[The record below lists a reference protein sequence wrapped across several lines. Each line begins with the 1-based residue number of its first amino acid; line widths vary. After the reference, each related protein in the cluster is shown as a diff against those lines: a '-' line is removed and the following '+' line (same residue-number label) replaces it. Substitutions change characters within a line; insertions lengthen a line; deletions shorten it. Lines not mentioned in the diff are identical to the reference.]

1 MTAAPD
7 LEIGDPE
14 TDASVR
20 AVIANCLNPET
31 PSSFFLYAGA
41 GSGKTRSLKE
51 ALEDAR
57 DRHGDRLRRAGHRIA
72 VITYTNAA
80 CDEIRSRVRA
90 DPLFEIATIHSF
102 CWSQIATFHSD
113 IQTWLQAEL
122 PKEIA
127 TLEAEQAKGRAGT
140 KAALDRARGI
150 EGRKKRLAWLATPRR
165 FTYNP
170 NGDNFGQASLSH
182 AEVLKITADFIR
194 VKPSMRAMLATR
206 FPFLLIDESQDTSKH
221 LIDAFFAL
229 EEAEQER
236 FSLGL
241 FGDTMQRIYA
251 DGKEGLGDDLPPRW
265 KRPVK
270 RMNHR
275 CPRRIVRLA
284 NAIRAGVDD
293 QKQLA
298 RTDSGK
304 GMVRLFLAEANAA
317 DKPGLESRARTRM
330 AELTQDSEWLD
341 RGNAVK
347 TLTLEHHMAASR
359 LGFLDMFEALNKD
372 TRLTTG
378 VRSGDLAGVRL
389 FSALVAP
396 LVNAQRAGNKFAVMA
411 QLRRHSPLM
420 RPHVLQAA
428 ADAGDP
434 LADVRK
440 AIDAL
445 MALQLDR
452 QETRFLDVLRCVAA
466 HGLFSIPDSLN
477 SFIGDDSVEVAQDE
491 EEDGEGA
498 AATGSLA
505 AWRDFLET
513 PYRQINAYAEYIADK
528 GAFGTH
534 QGVKGLEFERVLVVM
549 DDSEARGFLFSYDK
563 LFDAKPPTPA
573 DQKKR
578 AEGGETGVDRTRRLL
593 YVTCTRAE
601 RSLAL
606 MAYTGDPDK
615 LESVAKARGWFSADE
630 IERL

>member
-1 MTAAPD
+1 MRK
-7 LEIGDPE
+7 
-14 TDASVR
+14 R
-20 AVIANCLNPET
+20 A
-31 PSSFFLYAGA
+31 
-41 GSGKTRSLKE
+41 
-51 ALEDAR
+51 
-57 DRHGDRLRRAGHRIA
+57 
-72 VITYTNAA
+72 
-80 CDEIRSRVRA
+80 
-90 DPLFEIATIHSF
+90 
-102 CWSQIATFHSD
+102 
-113 IQTWLQAEL
+113 WLQAEL

-150 EGRKKRLAWLATPRR
+150 EGRQKRLAWLATPRR
-165 FTYNP
+165 LTYNP

-182 AEVLKITADFIR
+182 AEVLKISADFIR
-194 VKPSMRAMLATR
+194 SKPSMRAMLATR

-229 EEAEQER
+229 EEAEQGR

-251 DGKEGLGDDLPPRW
+251 DGMEGLGDNLPPRW

-298 RTDSGK
+298 RSDSSEGV
-304 GMVRLFLAEANAA
+304 VRLFIVAA
-317 DKPGLESRARTRM
+317 TATDKPSLESRARARM
-330 AELTQDSEWLD
+330 AELTGDAGWLAD
-341 RGNAVK
+341 GNAVK

-411 QLRRHSPLM
+411 HLRQHSPLM
-420 RPHVLQAA
+420 RPQVLQAA

-445 MALQLDR
+445 TALQLDR

-477 SFIGDDSVEVAQDE
+477 SFIGDDSVEVVQDD
-491 EEDGEGA
+491 EDDEDA

-505 AWRDFLET
+505 AWRDFLESS
-513 PYRQINAYAEYIADK
+513 YRQIDAYAEYIADK

-563 LFDAKPPTPA
+563 LFDAKPPTAA

-606 MAYTGDPDK
+606 IAYTGDSDK